1 MPVSSIISFKQNRSA
16 ESSSQVWINRINAQ
30 RDQVIITESTLQ
42 STNFSTFATP
52 VEINQKPAAMKPD
65 FERLPKTVSPSH
77 YELQLKPDLVKFSFE
92 GSLKTSIKVSTIEAT
107 GHNEF
112 ALFRDLH
119 RRKMKTH
126 IRLKIMK
133 NNQTRTRVC
142 VRCRCYRPKK
152 MSREFLILLW

>member
-1 MPVSSIISFKQNRSA
+1 MPVSSIISFKKNLRA
-16 ESSSQVWINRINAQ
+16 ESSSQVWNNRINVQ
-30 RDQVIITESTLQ
+30 RNQVISTESILQ

-52 VEINQKPAAMKPD
+52 IEINQKPAAMKPD

-92 GSLKTSIKVSTIEAT
+92 GSLKTSIKVSTIEVT

-112 ALFRDLH
+112 ALFSQSTS

-126 IRLKIMK
+126 IRVKIMK
-133 NNQTRTRVC
+133 NNQTHKCVC
-142 VRCRCYRPKK
+142 ALQMLSPDEKSPMK
-152 MSREFLILLW
+152 F

>member
-1 MPVSSIISFKQNRSA
+1 MPVSSIISFKKNPRA
-16 ESSSQVWINRINAQ
+16 ESSSQVWNNRINVQ
-30 RDQVIITESTLQ
+30 SNHVISTESILQ

-52 VEINQKPAAMKPD
+52 IEINQKPAAMKPD

-92 GSLKTSIKVSTIEAT
+92 GSLKTSIKVSTIEVT

-112 ALFRDLH
+112 ALFSRSAS

-126 IRLKIMK
+126 IRVKIMK
-133 NNQTRTRVC
+133 NNQTHMCVC
-142 VRCRCYRPKK
+142 VRCRCYRPKSPMK
-152 MSREFLILLW
+152 F